1 MRFTIIAT
9 KQGHQPPQGSCDFM
23 PPGGTIGR
31 GADNNL
37 VLPDEDRTISR
48 LQAIVHITADGE
60 CRITNRGNVTLVHLN
75 DIPLERGRQVDLQ
88 DGDILSIDEYRLQV
102 SDLTLSARPEAA
114 AWSAAST
121 ATSQVGH
128 SGTAPQ
134 SAPSQAGH
142 ANAAHQS
149 AASQSG
155 QANAAPQS
163 ANSAQQPASSQS
175 AAKENTAAAIPS
187 EIWDSLAQEFSISD
201 SLSSRSRPQQSNLNP
216 LTEAPAID
224 RNPVDP
230 LAQFAAQPDSLNLD
244 RRDQTPDSL
253 FNDDP
258 LFRQNSIFED
268 NTPSTLMQQPSS
280 SGKSGKGREAQ
291 DPLTLFGGNESRAPA
306 QSGSDDPLAMFG
318 NNRSGDPAQPG
329 SDDPLALFGNNGGA
343 VSGQSNSDDPL
354 GLMMGN
360 AVPLTPPD
368 DSSSQPRPATKQPPQ
383 QTIVPPAP
391 KALDSDFDLFMDEDS
406 GAASSLS
413 DEQSKQAND
422 RHNSTLSDRQQQ
434 NPGSHNASLFDEP
447 AQQNPGDHNSS
458 LFDDMPQ
465 DLSASPLFAPQHE
478 ESSDAALTPPASP
491 LFDNQPAESA
501 GSQPD
506 YGGITLPT
514 PQAVTRT
521 NMPPPKGRLRIDPVS
536 NTASQH
542 ANASGDGQM
551 LDGELLEALMGGMG
565 LNDLQP
571 TPRIDRDSMQ
581 ELGQMLSMFSQGTVA
596 LLSSRSILK
605 RGVKAEMTVI
615 LDEAN
620 NPFKLLPSGK
630 SVLMQMFGSRMPGF
644 MPPRQ
649 SVRDALVDLQAHQLG
664 MIAGIRA
671 IIASMLQSFNPQQ
684 LEEEAKREGVT
695 SRLSLPSS
703 RKAALWEHFTKRYGE
718 TAGEIE
724 DDFHTLFGEA
734 FLHAY
739 DMEVNQ
745 YKDSQIRSEE

>member
-1 MRFTIIAT
+1 MRFTIIAI
-9 KQGHQPPQGSCDFM
+9 KPDHQPPQGSCDFM

-37 VLPDEDRTISR
+37 VLPDDNRTISR

-88 DGDILSIDEYRLQV
+88 DGDILSIDEYRLLV
-102 SDLTLSARPEAA
+102 NDLSTGAQPAAAAVARPSAPRAA
-114 AWSAAST
+114 T
-121 ATSQVGH
+121 QN
-128 SGTAPQ
+128 
-134 SAPSQAGH
+134 APSQAGP
-142 ANAAHQS
+142 APS
-149 AASQSG
+149 
-155 QANAAPQS
+155 APQP
-163 ANSAQQPASSQS
+163 AAAQPAPTASE
-175 AAKENTAAAIPS
+175 KEKPTAAIPS
-187 EIWDSLAQEFSISD
+187 EIWDSLAQEFSITD
-201 SLSSRSRPQQSNLNP
+201 SLSSRSRPQQSSDNP
-216 LTEAPAID
+216 LTEAPAPD
-224 RNPVDP
+224 RNPADP
-230 LAQFAAQPDSLNLD
+230 LAQFAAKSDTLNFD

-253 FNDDP
+253 FNNDDA
-258 LFRQNSIFED
+258 LFKQDSIFED
-268 NTPSTLMQQPSS
+268 STPSTLMQQPSAKPQPVNK
-280 SGKSGKGREAQ
+280 GKDE
-291 DPLTLFGGNESRAPA
+291 L
-306 QSGSDDPLAMFG
+306 
-318 NNRSGDPAQPG
+318 
-329 SDDPLALFGNNGGA
+329 DPLALFGGNGGGA
-343 VSGQSNSDDPL
+343 PARQNSDDPL

-368 DSSSQPRPATKQPPQ
+368 EISPQTRPVTGQPPQ
-383 QTIVPPAP
+383 QTIVPPVP
-391 KALDSDFDLFMDEDS
+391 KAPDSDFDLFAD
-406 GAASSLS
+406 
-413 DEQSKQAND
+413 K
-422 RHNSTLSDRQQQ
+422 
-434 NPGSHNASLFDEP
+434 P
-447 AQQNPGDHNSS
+447 AQSQSSS
-458 LFDDMPQ
+458 LFDDTPQ
-465 DLSASPLFAPQHE
+465 DLSSSPLFAEHPEPPPSQSR
-478 ESSDAALTPPASP
+478 SSADASAGQDASQLNGQPVGSP
-491 LFDNQPAESA
+491 LFDRQPDDAQQASPLADSPLFDELPAETSA
-501 GSQPD
+501 AQPD

-514 PQAVTRT
+514 PQAVARSNT
-521 NMPPPKGRLRIDPVS
+521 PPPKGRLRIDPV
-536 NTASQH
+536 
-542 ANASGDGQM
+542 ANNAAQQSTTSASGQI
-551 LDGELLEALMGGMG
+551 LDGELLEALTSGMG
-565 LNDLQP
+565 LGDLQP
-571 TPRIDRDSMQ
+571 TPRFDRDSMQ

-644 MPPRQ
+644 MPPKQ

-684 LEEEAKREGVT
+684 LEEEAKQEGVT

-703 RKAALWEHFTKRYGE
+703 RKAALWEHFTRRYGE